1 MQQAA
6 KPVNMNN
13 QVNSGGWGN
22 SGPMPGAGVDED
34 DGGWGVGPPGVGSG
48 WMGAL
53 AAANA
58 ELAAQWQGPAGDW
71 KPSVIVDRND
81 KESWPSIGGD
91 NSETTSDNGEDS
103 ASAKSGSVISSSSQ
117 DHNTALWGNSLNGLE
132 SNTWDTNPNSSTW
145 GSSYPQSLSNNMQGI
160 TSIAGSS
167 DPSRS
172 WGNVPG
178 TLPQGLGQNLGGI
191 RPQNSVQIQQS
202 AAESMQSSH
211 SVSNQ
216 ASYGANT
223 SAFKPVGDSWGAV
236 GTIPSDIAG
245 KGNGNSAQQKSEMMP
260 EVGWPVNP
268 PPTPIS
274 ASSVSSWGDS
284 TVPTSMA
291 STKQQ
296 WPPDSTQGLQQP
308 QPTSWAQ
315 AAGKGLSTSPSNP
328 VSNQNAQ
335 SQSISES
342 DVPSEFRVA
351 IDSHDGWGMKPVRQ
365 DTAWEMET
373 TPKAKRKFPATVPVV
388 NPEKPAAAAN
398 PNNNNSNMWNNN
410 NGTGIWESTKE
421 PQQTSSW
428 TSAPAG
434 NNSAQW
440 EDPQAKDPNTW
451 TNPNDT
457 ASSQWGGKTETG
469 SWPSERSGQYGEA
482 GKQEHNDGTALWGN
496 PGGKPANWNQPGP
509 PSNPPNWNQA
519 PPPPPPPTQ
528 PPGWGQPPP
537 PPAKVDDGTCLWAA
551 GSPKQAQAAGWG
563 ETNNQWNSAAGQ
575 KPKTPSWSEDPSVK
589 VRLGNPVVGVG
600 TVSSSH
606 LGQDGDRYWN
616 RPPEQGPNPK
626 GTFNWG
632 EADMVWNTSDY
643 NKGGASRFPGG
654 NQPQMR
660 SRMIQQLM
668 ELGFQKDE
676 AGQALISNNMNY
688 QSALAEL
695 YKQKGATYR
704 DDVLL
709 ESAKSKV
716 ISDNDISDTQQENNP
731 FVPNPNTP
739 FPPPPNAQAFKGPSQ
754 PVSSQTSIMP
764 PQQNKKPAAGRAQAV
779 AQQMAQQQILQQLH
793 LAVKAG
799 LISPQLLNQQLPPYM
814 LVLLQQLLQHQ
825 QCLQQ
830 LITTQQVLQKN
841 SVSMN
846 PMVQRQQLEQ
856 VNMKINTIKQQI
868 LITQRQI
875 HDAQRL
881 LIKPQPTTTSQSST
895 EDAISTIES
904 SLSNLNMPNSQPQ
917 QSKLSQWKKPTEKES
932 SPDSGANAEYSAL
945 NKAPGSSKTSQASSQ
960 SSLQY
965 GGLGLTQLGG
975 DSTWSNVPATTS
987 GSQSWPTISVSST
1000 GPTSTIDENGKDIKE
1015 SHLPSTS
1022 SSLTINDAIPEFVP
1036 GKPWPGITQKSVEDD
1051 PHITPGSFSRSLS
1064 LSVNTIRDDSL
1075 GSLITKTS
1083 PSESLPPMNPKN
1095 MSQKSWSGGDSMA
1108 PTSFSNEVWGVPLPK
1123 NSAMQQRPP
1132 PGLKPNNWS
1141 GVNRQH
1147 SWAGTRTD
1155 PSSFNSGNMS
1165 NWDARMSNNITPCLI
1180 LKNLTPQIDGS
1191 TLRTLC
1197 MQHGPLV
1204 WFYLSLN
1211 NGQALVRYHSKEEAF
1226 KAQKSLNTCVL
1237 GNTTIV
1243 ADFVSDNEAARF
1255 AMTAQSSSQWQS
1267 QPQQPNNSAYRQNSM
1282 GVCNDSWNQPAQA
1295 NHMANNYNSGGMWGN
1310 GGSGLWGGDD
1320 HNANS
1325 LLGNMLGESM

>member
-13 QVNSGGWGN
+13 QVNSGWGN
-22 SGPMPGAGVDED
+22 SGPIPGAGVDED

-58 ELAAQWQGPAGDW
+58 ELSSWQGPAGDW

-81 KESWPSIGGD
+81 KEAWPSIGGD

-117 DHNTALWGNSLNGLE
+117 DHTALWGNSLNGLE

-167 DPSRS
+167 DPSRG

-178 TLPQGLGQNLGGI
+178 TLPQGLGQNLGGN

-245 KGNGNSAQQKSEMMP
+245 KGNGNSAHQKPEMMS

-274 ASSVSSWGDS
+274 ANSVSSWGES

-296 WPPDSTQGLQQP
+296 WPPDSTQGLQP

-335 SQSISES
+335 SQSISQS
-342 DVPSEFRVA
+342 DVPSDYRVA
-351 IDSHDGWGMKPVRQ
+351 IDSHDGWGQKPVRQ

-373 TPKAKRKFPATVPVV
+373 TPKAKRKFPATVPTV

-434 NNSAQW
+434 NSAQW

-457 ASSQWGGKTETG
+457 TSSQWGGKTETG

-482 GKQEHNDGTALWGN
+482 GKQEVNDGTALWGN
-496 PGGKPANWNQPGP
+496 PGGKPTNWNQPP
-509 PSNPPNWNQA
+509 NNPPNWNQA

-563 ETNNQWNSAAGQ
+563 ETNNQWNSAAVGQ

-589 VRLGNPVVGVG
+589 DDMFWNEDKSSNWEDTDMG
-600 TVSSSH
+600 TWMDETQENNSTWSSASGWIRGKKT
-606 LGQDGDRYWN
+606 LI
-616 RPPEQGPNPK
+616 
-626 GTFNWG
+626 
-632 EADMVWNTSDY
+632 
-643 NKGGASRFPGG
+643 KGGASRFPGG

-739 FPPPPNAQAFKGPSQ
+739 FPPPNAQAFKGPSQ

-881 LIKPQPTTTSQSST
+881 LIKPQPTATSQSST

-904 SLSNLNMPNSQPQ
+904 SLSNLNMTNSQPQ

-932 SPDSGANAEYSAL
+932 SPDSGANTEYSAL

-987 GSQSWPTISVSST
+987 ASQSWPTISVTST
-1000 GPTSTIDENGKDIKE
+1000 GTTSIDENGKDIKE

-1083 PSESLPPMNPKN
+1083 PSESLPPINPKN
-1095 MSQKSWSGGDSMA
+1095 MSQKSWSGGDSMT

-1267 QPQQPNNSAYRQNSM
+1267 QQPNNSAYRQNSM

>member
-1 MQQAA
+1 M
-6 KPVNMNN
+6 
-13 QVNSGGWGN
+13 
-22 SGPMPGAGVDED
+22 
-34 DGGWGVGPPGVGSG
+34 
-48 WMGAL
+48 
-53 AAANA
+53 
-58 ELAAQWQGPAGDW
+58 AAQWQGPAGDW

-117 DHNTALWGNSLNGLE
+117 DHTALWGNSLNGLE

-245 KGNGNSAQQKSEMMP
+245 KGNGNSAQQKPEMMP

-268 PPTPIS
+268 PPTPISAPIS

-296 WPPDSTQGLQQP
+296 WPPDSTQGLQP

-335 SQSISES
+335 SQSISQS

-434 NNSAQW
+434 NSAQW

-551 GSPKQAQAAGWG
+551 GSPKQ
-563 ETNNQWNSAAGQ
+563 
-575 KPKTPSWSEDPSVK
+575 VC
-589 VRLGNPVVGVG
+589 
-600 TVSSSH
+600 
-606 LGQDGDRYWN
+606 
-616 RPPEQGPNPK
+616 
-626 GTFNWG
+626 F
-632 EADMVWNTSDY
+632 
-643 NKGGASRFPGG
+643 
-654 NQPQMR
+654 
-660 SRMIQQLM
+660 
-668 ELGFQKDE
+668 
-676 AGQALISNNMNY
+676 
-688 QSALAEL
+688 
-695 YKQKGATYR
+695 
-704 DDVLL
+704 
-709 ESAKSKV
+709 
-716 ISDNDISDTQQENNP
+716 
-731 FVPNPNTP
+731 
-739 FPPPPNAQAFKGPSQ
+739 
-754 PVSSQTSIMP
+754 
-764 PQQNKKPAAGRAQAV
+764 
-779 AQQMAQQQILQQLH
+779 
-793 LAVKAG
+793 
-799 LISPQLLNQQLPPYM
+799 
-814 LVLLQQLLQHQ
+814 
-825 QCLQQ
+825 
-830 LITTQQVLQKN
+830 
-841 SVSMN
+841 
-846 PMVQRQQLEQ
+846 
-856 VNMKINTIKQQI
+856 
-868 LITQRQI
+868 
-875 HDAQRL
+875 
-881 LIKPQPTTTSQSST
+881 
-895 EDAISTIES
+895 
-904 SLSNLNMPNSQPQ
+904 
-917 QSKLSQWKKPTEKES
+917 
-932 SPDSGANAEYSAL
+932 
-945 NKAPGSSKTSQASSQ
+945 
-960 SSLQY
+960 
-965 GGLGLTQLGG
+965 
-975 DSTWSNVPATTS
+975 
-987 GSQSWPTISVSST
+987 TIS
-1000 GPTSTIDENGKDIKE
+1000 
-1015 SHLPSTS
+1015 
-1022 SSLTINDAIPEFVP
+1022 F
-1036 GKPWPGITQKSVEDD
+1036 
-1051 PHITPGSFSRSLS
+1051 LS
-1064 LSVNTIRDDSL
+1064 LWW
-1075 GSLITKTS
+1075 
-1083 PSESLPPMNPKN
+1083 M
-1095 MSQKSWSGGDSMA
+1095 
-1108 PTSFSNEVWGVPLPK
+1108 
-1123 NSAMQQRPP
+1123 
-1132 PGLKPNNWS
+1132 
-1141 GVNRQH
+1141 
-1147 SWAGTRTD
+1147 
-1155 PSSFNSGNMS
+1155 
-1165 NWDARMSNNITPCLI
+1165 
-1180 LKNLTPQIDGS
+1180 
-1191 TLRTLC
+1191 
-1197 MQHGPLV
+1197 
-1204 WFYLSLN
+1204 
-1211 NGQALVRYHSKEEAF
+1211 
-1226 KAQKSLNTCVL
+1226 
-1237 GNTTIV
+1237 
-1243 ADFVSDNEAARF
+1243 
-1255 AMTAQSSSQWQS
+1255 
-1267 QPQQPNNSAYRQNSM
+1267 
-1282 GVCNDSWNQPAQA
+1282 
-1295 NHMANNYNSGGMWGN
+1295 
-1310 GGSGLWGGDD
+1310 
-1320 HNANS
+1320 
-1325 LLGNMLGESM
+1325 